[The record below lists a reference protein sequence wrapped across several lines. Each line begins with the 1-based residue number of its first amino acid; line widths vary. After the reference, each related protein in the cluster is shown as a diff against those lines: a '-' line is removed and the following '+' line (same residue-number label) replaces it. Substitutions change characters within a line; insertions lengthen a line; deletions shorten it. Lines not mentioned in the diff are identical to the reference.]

1 MVARHVVRPTTSSLW
16 PRLSPALSLV
26 VLALCTGCGNSV
38 ATDQAFADNLVRREL
53 QPPLTFEEVR
63 TVLARHDANP
73 VLQKGCSLVK
83 DTQADCAY
91 SSVTLIP
98 LPRNHWWRGQG
109 DLQISMIFDAQEQL
123 LSVDYELTYPGDR

>member
-1 MVARHVVRPTTSSLW
+1 MGTSARHSTVFLVIL
-16 PRLSPALSLV
+16 ALSTS
-26 VLALCTGCGNSV
+26 CGGNSV
-38 ATDQAFADNLVRREL
+38 ATDQAFADDLVRREL

-83 DTQADCAY
+83 STHADCVY
-91 SSVTLIP
+91 SSITLIP

-109 DLQISMIFDAQEQL
+109 DLQIAMDFDVQEQL
-123 LSVDYELTYPGDR
+123 LSVEYELTYPGDRSRGF